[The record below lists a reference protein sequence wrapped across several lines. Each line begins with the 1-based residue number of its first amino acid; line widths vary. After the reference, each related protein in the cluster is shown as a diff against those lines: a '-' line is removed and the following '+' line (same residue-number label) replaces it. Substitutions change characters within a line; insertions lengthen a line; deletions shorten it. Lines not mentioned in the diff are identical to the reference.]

1 MMRMMISLTVQHT
14 PLHRTPARDVG
25 ACQRH
30 CFSMVSSGR
39 SRELRGICSASRGD
53 GTLTRR
59 RMHLAG
65 LSLGMMLS
73 VDTCGGEKALAEES
87 SRAYFD
93 LTVDGAPFGRIVIE
107 TLGKNKIGEQ
117 RFLDL
122 SQGVQGVGYRRDKI
136 TQLQENYIVG
146 GGLKS
151 LSYEAN
157 GQTGITGGPTAELL
171 EEELSASTHMKHDTA
186 GLVSLNVLPM
196 KDLQSKEK
204 LTAIDGKF
212 VTVSQTFGLRP
223 NGTEIFITTGP
234 APNLDGTNLL
244 VGRVVSGMD
253 VVEKLQ
259 KLPRVKNNTNS
270 PFFQAG
276 KKAGDLRAN
285 VAELAFDRP
294 FSKVIISNCGLLQ

>member
-1 MMRMMISLTVQHT
+1 MLSLTVQHT
-14 PLHRTPARDVG
+14 PFHRTPARDIG
-25 ACQRH
+25 ASQRRRL
-30 CFSMVSSGR
+30 SMSSSGR
-39 SRELRGICSASRGD
+39 SRELLGACCASRGD
-53 GTLTRR
+53 DALTRR
-59 RMHLAG
+59 GMHLAG

-73 VDTCGGEKALAEES
+73 VDILGGDKVLAEES

-93 LTVDGAPFGRIVIE
+93 FTVDGAPFGRIVIE

-122 SQGVQGVGYRRDKI
+122 AKGVQGVGYRRDKI

-157 GQTGITGGPTAELL
+157 GRTGITGGPTAELL
-171 EEELSASTHMKHDTA
+171 EEELSSSTLKHDAA

-234 APNLDGTNLL
+234 ASNLDETNLL

-253 VVEKLQ
+253 VVERLQ